1 MSTIFADKFKN
12 TSGGNPVQINQ
23 LRGIDTAGSITVQGE
38 NTATTNLQQGLCKMW
53 VNWNMS
59 GTAGVYDSFNFS
71 SLQDNGTG
79 NATLNINND
88 MANNDYTIVYAS
100 NNFHIIGNN
109 SNKGTGSCQVT
120 IHDAGNAGVDA
131 SQQDGQICGDL
142 A

>member
-1 MSTIFADKFKN
+1 
-12 TSGGNPVQINQ
+12 
-23 LRGIDTAGSITVQGE
+23 
-38 NTATTNLQQGLCKMW
+38 MW

-109 SNKGTGSCQVT
+109 SAKGTGSCQVT